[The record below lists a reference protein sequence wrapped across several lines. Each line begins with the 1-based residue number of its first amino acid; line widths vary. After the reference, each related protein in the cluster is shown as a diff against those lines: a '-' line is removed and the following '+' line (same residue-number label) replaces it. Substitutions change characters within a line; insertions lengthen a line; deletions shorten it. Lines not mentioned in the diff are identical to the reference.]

1 MKFFDKTP
9 TIENVLDSFQN
20 NTTGR
25 DEDVLAFLSLL
36 NSIDSSSSIAIDGQW
51 GAGKTFFIKQ
61 VKMILDAYN
70 PHTKTYDE
78 EFIENVKMTV
88 MAFSKLELQPFVTV
102 YYDAWAN
109 DNDDDPILSLVY
121 SVLKSC
127 DADLAFVENHEILNI
142 VSNIAEAVSGKPIG
156 NILSALKGKD
166 LLESIREKKSV
177 EALVYEFLES
187 LLPERGNR
195 LIIFVD
201 ELDRCNPNYAVKFL
215 ERIKHYFLDDR
226 ITFVFSVNLAELQH
240 TIKHHYG
247 EGFNAFRYL
256 DRFFDFRVDLPPA
269 SMDYYYKS
277 LGLDHKGLY
286 FGKVCSAVAKHYNF
300 SLREISRF
308 YRAVKTSVYAPVQHG
323 SNYFSDGIEDLL
335 LYYMIPIIIGLKYH
349 SHTKYVAFLRG
360 EDISPLI
367 EFHKNN
373 NHLGD
378 RIYRKI
384 VPINFEEARKTTF
397 EEFLKGLYHALF
409 CYSFSDNRSIDVYG
423 FTIYE
428 EESKRFVKIINA
440 FSEYAD
446 YEI

>member
-1 MKFFDKTP
+1 M
-9 TIENVLDSFQN
+9 
-20 NTTGR
+20 
-25 DEDVLAFLSLL
+25 
-36 NSIDSSSSIAIDGQW
+36 
-51 GAGKTFFIKQ
+51 
-61 VKMILDAYN
+61 
-70 PHTKTYDE
+70 
-78 EFIENVKMTV
+78 
-88 MAFSKLELQPFVTV
+88 
-102 YYDAWAN
+102 
-109 DNDDDPILSLVY
+109 
-121 SVLKSC
+121 
-127 DADLAFVENHEILNI
+127 
-142 VSNIAEAVSGKPIG
+142 
-156 NILSALKGKD
+156 
-166 LLESIREKKSV
+166 
-177 EALVYEFLES
+177 
-187 LLPERGNR
+187 LPERGNR

-269 SMDYYYKS
+269 SMDFYYKS